1 MKIGITYDL
10 RQDYLAEGYSLEETA
25 EFDRPDTVEA
35 IEAALLELG
44 YQTDRIGNAKRLI
57 ARLAA
62 GDRWNLVFNIAEG
75 FYGIA
80 REAQVPAILDVFNIP
95 YTFSDPLVLSL
106 ALHKGMTKSVV
117 RQGGVATP
125 DFAVVQCE
133 AEIDAIDLPFP
144 LFAKPVAEGTSKGI
158 SRASKI
164 GDRRALRE
172 TCVDLLRKFRQPVLV
187 ETFLP
192 GREFTVGVTGTG
204 DAAVAVGT
212 MEILLLPEAEAEIYS
227 YENKAKYEDRV
238 RYRLVRATEDPLI
251 AEVERLTLAAWR
263 VLNCRDGGRVDV
275 RCDAAGAPN
284 FIEVNPL
291 PGLHPRHSD
300 LPMVCGFA
308 GVSYVD
314 LIDRIVRSAC
324 RRIEK
329 HAAAK
334 RLASGISGGADIP
347 VCR

>member
-1 MKIGITYDL
+1 MRIGLTYDL

-35 IEAALLELG
+35 IEAALAELG
-44 YQTDRIGNAKRLI
+44 YQPDRIGNARQLI

-62 GDRWNLVFNIAEG
+62 GDRWDLVFNIAEG
-75 FYGIA
+75 FYGLA
-80 REAQVPAILDVFNIP
+80 REAQVPAILDVFDIP

-106 ALHKGMTKSVV
+106 ALHKGITKGVV

-125 DFAVVQCE
+125 DFAVVQRE
-133 AEIDAIDLPFP
+133 AQIAAIDLPFP

-164 GDRRALRE
+164 ADRQALRAV
-172 TCVDLLRKFRQPVLV
+172 CVELLRKFQQPVLV

-192 GREFTVGVTGTG
+192 GREFTVGVTGSG

-212 MEILLLPEAEAEIYS
+212 MEILLLPEAEADSYS
-227 YENKAKYEDRV
+227 YENKAKYEERV
-238 RYRLVRATEDPLI
+238 RYRLVRAADDPLI
-251 AEVERLTLAAWR
+251 GAVERLTLAAWR

-275 RCDAAGAPN
+275 RCDAAGVPN

-291 PGLHPRHSD
+291 PGLHPQHSD
-300 LPMVCGFA
+300 LPMVCRFA

-314 LIDRIVRSAC
+314 LIDRIVRSAR
-324 RRIEK
+324 RRIEQHAPAK
-329 HAAAK
+329 AAA
-334 RLASGISGGADIP
+334 RA
-347 VCR
+347 

>member
-25 EFDRPDTVEA
+25 EFDRPDTVEG

-44 YQTDRIGNAKRLI
+44 YQTDRIGNAKQLVS
-57 ARLAA
+57 RLAA
-62 GDRWNLVFNIAEG
+62 GDRWDLVFNIAEG
-75 FYGIA
+75 LYGIA
-80 REAQVPAILDVFNIP
+80 REAQAPAILDVFNIA

-106 ALHKGMTKSVV
+106 ALHKGITKSVV

-125 DFAVVQCE
+125 DFALVESESDLAAV
-133 AEIDAIDLPFP
+133 DLPFP

-164 GDRRALRE
+164 ADRHALRE
-172 TCVDLLRKFRQPVLV
+172 VCTDLLQKFRQPVLV

-204 DAAVAVGT
+204 EAAAAVGS
-212 MEILLLPEAEAEIYS
+212 MEILLLPEAEAEVYS
-227 YENKAKYEDRV
+227 YENKAKYENRV
-238 RYRLVRATEDPLI
+238 RYRLVRPADDPLI
-251 AEVERLTLAAWR
+251 GEVERLALAAWR

-275 RCDAAGAPN
+275 RCDAAGVPN

-291 PGLHPRHSD
+291 PGLNPDHSD
-300 LPMVCGFA
+300 LPIICGLA
-308 GVSYVD
+308 GVSYVN
-314 LIDRIVRSAC
+314 LIDRIVRSA
-324 RRIEK
+324 
-329 HAAAK
+329 
-334 RLASGISGGADIP
+334 RLRSETHVPARP
-347 VCR
+347 VAV